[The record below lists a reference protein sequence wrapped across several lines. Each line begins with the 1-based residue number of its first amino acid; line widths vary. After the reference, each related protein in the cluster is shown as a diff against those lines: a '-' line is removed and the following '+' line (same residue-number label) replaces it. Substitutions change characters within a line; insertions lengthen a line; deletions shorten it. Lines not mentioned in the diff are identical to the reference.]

1 MNKEKHEPYTGV
13 DRLELLGFEIIDL
26 VSCGYKETI
35 TEIEKQIENEKILQ
49 YIREKY
55 KDNLSN
61 TFSDSMPYNYDDWN
75 KALAK
80 YSSWISGR
88 ERKKYGIENEDDG
101 LLLLLAL
108 ILELVANR
116 EYDWTGLNQKLT
128 FCGVKE

>member
-1 MNKEKHEPYTGV
+1 MSNEKHEPYTGV

-35 TEIEKQIENEKILQ
+35 SEIETQIENENILQ

-61 TFSDSMPYNYDDWN
+61 TFSDNMPYNYADWN

-80 YSSWISGR
+80 YSVWIRGKR
-88 ERKKYGIENEDDG
+88 EENM
-101 LLLLLAL
+101 AL
-108 ILELVANR
+108 KMKMMVYFYCLHSF
-116 EYDWTGLNQKLT
+116 LN
-128 FCGVKE
+128 

>member
-1 MNKEKHEPYTGV
+1 MSNEKHEPYTGV

-35 TEIEKQIENEKILQ
+35 SEIENQIESESIVQ

-61 TFSDSMPYNYDDWN
+61 TFSANMPYNYADWN

-80 YSSWISGR
+80 YSGWIRGR
-88 ERKKYGIENEDDG
+88 ERRKYGIENEDDG
-101 LLLLLAL
+101 LLLLLAF

-116 EYDWTGLNQKLT
+116 EHDWKGLN
-128 FCGVKE
+128 

>member
-1 MNKEKHEPYTGV
+1 MSNEKHEPYTGV

-35 TEIEKQIENEKILQ
+35 SEIENQIESESIVQ

-61 TFSDSMPYNYDDWN
+61 TFSDNMPYNYADWN

-80 YSSWISGR
+80 YSGWVRGR
-88 ERKKYGIENEDDG
+88 ERRKYGIENEDDG
-101 LLLLLAL
+101 LLLLLAF

-116 EYDWTGLNQKLT
+116 EHDWTGLN
-128 FCGVKE
+128 

>member
-1 MNKEKHEPYTGV
+1 MRNEKHEPYTGV
-13 DRLELLGFEIIDL
+13 DRLELLGLEIIDL

-35 TEIEKQIENEKILQ
+35 LEVETQIENENILQ

-61 TFSDSMPYNYDDWN
+61 TFSDNLPYNYDDWN

-80 YSSWISGR
+80 YSGWIRGQ
-88 ERKKYGIENEDDG
+88 ERRKYGIENDNDG

-116 EYDWTGLNQKLT
+116 EHDWSGLN
-128 FCGVKE
+128 

>member
-1 MNKEKHEPYTGV
+1 MSKEKHEPYTGV

-35 TEIEKQIENEKILQ
+35 TEIEKQMENENILQ

-55 KDNLSN
+55 HENLSN
-61 TFSDSMPYNYDDWN
+61 TFSENMPYNYKDWN

-80 YSSWISGR
+80 YSGWIEGQ
-88 ERKKYGIENEDDG
+88 ERRKYGIENEDDG

-116 EYDWTGLNQKLT
+116 EHNWTGL
-128 FCGVKE
+128 E

>member
-1 MNKEKHEPYTGV
+1 MSNEKHEPYTGV

-35 TEIEKQIENEKILQ
+35 SEIENQIESESIVQ

-61 TFSDSMPYNYDDWN
+61 TFSDNMPYNYADWN

-80 YSSWISGR
+80 YSGWIRGR
-88 ERKKYGIENEDDG
+88 ERRKYGIENDDDG
-101 LLLLLAL
+101 LLLLLAF

-116 EYDWTGLNQKLT
+116 EHDWTGLN
-128 FCGVKE
+128 

>member
-1 MNKEKHEPYTGV
+1 MSNEKHEPYTGV

-35 TEIEKQIENEKILQ
+35 SEIETQIKNENILQ

-61 TFSDSMPYNYDDWN
+61 TFSDNMPYNYADWN

-80 YSSWISGR
+80 YSVWIRGQ
-88 ERKKYGIENEDDG
+88 ERRKYGIENEDDG
-101 LLLLLAL
+101 LLLLLAF

-116 EYDWTGLNQKLT
+116 EHDWTGLKSN
-128 FCGVKE
+128 

>member
-1 MNKEKHEPYTGV
+1 MSNEKHEPYTGV

-35 TEIEKQIENEKILQ
+35 SEIENQIESVVQ

-61 TFSDSMPYNYDDWN
+61 TFSDNMPYNYADWN

-80 YSSWISGR
+80 YSGWIRGR
-88 ERKKYGIENEDDG
+88 ERRKYGIENEDDG
-101 LLLLLAL
+101 LLLLLAF

-116 EYDWTGLNQKLT
+116 EHDWTGLN
-128 FCGVKE
+128 

>member
-1 MNKEKHEPYTGV
+1 MSNEKHEPYTGV

-35 TEIEKQIENEKILQ
+35 SEIENQIEIESIVQ

-61 TFSDSMPYNYDDWN
+61 TFSDNMPYNYADWN

-80 YSSWISGR
+80 YSGWIRGR
-88 ERKKYGIENEDDG
+88 ERRKYGIENEDDG
-101 LLLLLAL
+101 LLLLLAF

-116 EYDWTGLNQKLT
+116 EHDWTGLN
-128 FCGVKE
+128 

>member
-1 MNKEKHEPYTGV
+1 MINEKHEPYTGV

-35 TEIEKQIENEKILQ
+35 SEIENQVESESIVQ

-61 TFSDSMPYNYDDWN
+61 TFSDNMPYNYADWN

-80 YSSWISGR
+80 YSGWIRGR
-88 ERKKYGIENEDDG
+88 ERRKYGIENEDDG
-101 LLLLLAL
+101 LLLLLAF

-116 EYDWTGLNQKLT
+116 EHDWTGLN
-128 FCGVKE
+128 

>member
-1 MNKEKHEPYTGV
+1 MSNEKHEPYTGV

-35 TEIEKQIENEKILQ
+35 SEIENQIESESIVQ

-61 TFSDSMPYNYDDWN
+61 TFSDNMPYNYADWN

-80 YSSWISGR
+80 YSGWIRGR
-88 ERKKYGIENEDDG
+88 ERRKYGIENEDDG
-101 LLLLLAL
+101 LLLLLAF
-108 ILELVANR
+108 ILELVTNR
-116 EYDWTGLNQKLT
+116 EHDWTGLN
-128 FCGVKE
+128 

>member
-1 MNKEKHEPYTGV
+1 MSNEKHEPYTGV

-35 TEIEKQIENEKILQ
+35 SEIENQIESESIVQ

-61 TFSDSMPYNYDDWN
+61 TFSDNMPYNYADWN

-80 YSSWISGR
+80 YSGWIR
-88 ERKKYGIENEDDG
+88 DENEG
-101 LLLLLAL
+101 NMAL
-108 ILELVANR
+108 KMKMMVYFYCLHLF
-116 EYDWTGLNQKLT
+116 LNW
-128 FCGVKE
+128 

>member
-1 MNKEKHEPYTGV
+1 MSNEKHEPYTGV

-35 TEIEKQIENEKILQ
+35 SEIENQIESESIVQ

-61 TFSDSMPYNYDDWN
+61 TFSDNMPYNYADWN

-80 YSSWISGR
+80 YSGWIRGR
-88 ERKKYGIENEDDG
+88 ERRKYGIENEDDG
-101 LLLLLAL
+101 LLLLLAF
-108 ILELVANR
+108 ILKLVANR
-116 EYDWTGLNQKLT
+116 EHDWTGLN
-128 FCGVKE
+128 

>member
-1 MNKEKHEPYTGV
+1 MSNEKHEPYTGV

-35 TEIEKQIENEKILQ
+35 SEIENQIESESIVQ

-61 TFSDSMPYNYDDWN
+61 TFSDNMPYNYADWN

-80 YSSWISGR
+80 YSGWIRGR
-88 ERKKYGIENEDDG
+88 ERRKYSIENEDDG
-101 LLLLLAL
+101 LLILLAF

-116 EYDWTGLNQKLT
+116 EHDWTGLN
-128 FCGVKE
+128 

>member
-1 MNKEKHEPYTGV
+1 MSKHEPFTGV

-35 TEIEKQIENEKILQ
+35 ADIEKQMENENILQ

-55 KDNLSN
+55 HDNLSN
-61 TFSDSMPYNYDDWN
+61 TFSENMPYNYEDWN

-80 YSSWISGR
+80 YSGWIEGR
-88 ERKKYGIENEDDG
+88 ERRKYGIENEDDG

-116 EYDWTGLNQKLT
+116 EHNWTGL
-128 FCGVKE
+128 E

>member
-1 MNKEKHEPYTGV
+1 MSNEKHEPYTGV

-35 TEIEKQIENEKILQ
+35 SEIENQIESESIVQ

-61 TFSDSMPYNYDDWN
+61 TFSDNMPYNYADWN

-80 YSSWISGR
+80 YSGWIRGR
-88 ERKKYGIENEDDG
+88 ERRKYGIENEDDG
-101 LLLLLAL
+101 LLLLLAF

-116 EYDWTGLNQKLT
+116 EHDWT
-128 FCGVKE
+128 

>member
-1 MNKEKHEPYTGV
+1 MSNEKHEPYTGV
-13 DRLELLGFEIIDL
+13 DRLALLGFEIIDL

-35 TEIEKQIENEKILQ
+35 SEIENQIESESIVQ

-61 TFSDSMPYNYDDWN
+61 TFSDNMPYNYADWN

-80 YSSWISGR
+80 YSGWIRGR
-88 ERKKYGIENEDDG
+88 ERRKYGIENEDDG
-101 LLLLLAL
+101 LLLLLAF

-116 EYDWTGLNQKLT
+116 EHDWTGLN
-128 FCGVKE
+128 

>member
-1 MNKEKHEPYTGV
+1 MSTEKHEPYTGV

-35 TEIEKQIENEKILQ
+35 SEIENQIENESIVQ

-55 KDNLSN
+55 KDN
-61 TFSDSMPYNYDDWN
+61 MPYNYADWN

-80 YSSWISGR
+80 YSVWIRGQ
-88 ERKKYGIENEDDG
+88 ERRKYGIENEDDG
-101 LLLLLAL
+101 LLLLLAF

-116 EYDWTGLNQKLT
+116 EHDWTGLN
-128 FCGVKE
+128 

>member
-116 EYDWTGLNQKLT
+116 EYDWTGLN
-128 FCGVKE
+128 

>member
-1 MNKEKHEPYTGV
+1 MSNEKHEPYTGV

-26 VSCGYKETI
+26 LSCGYKETI
-35 TEIEKQIENEKILQ
+35 SEIENQIESESIVQ

-61 TFSDSMPYNYDDWN
+61 TFSDNMPYNYADWN

-80 YSSWISGR
+80 YSGWIRGR
-88 ERKKYGIENEDDG
+88 ERRKYGIENEDDG
-101 LLLLLAL
+101 LLLLLAF

-116 EYDWTGLNQKLT
+116 EHDWTGLN
-128 FCGVKE
+128 

>member
-1 MNKEKHEPYTGV
+1 MINEKHEPYTGV

-35 TEIEKQIENEKILQ
+35 SEIENQIESESIVQ

-61 TFSDSMPYNYDDWN
+61 TFSDNMPYNYADWN

-80 YSSWISGR
+80 YSGWIRGR
-88 ERKKYGIENEDDG
+88 ERRKYGIENEDDG
-101 LLLLLAL
+101 LLLLLAF

-116 EYDWTGLNQKLT
+116 EHNWTGLN
-128 FCGVKE
+128 

>member
-1 MNKEKHEPYTGV
+1 MSKEKHEPFTGV

-35 TEIEKQIENEKILQ
+35 TEIEKQMENENILQ

-55 KDNLSN
+55 HENLSN
-61 TFSDSMPYNYDDWN
+61 TFSENMPYNYKDWN

-80 YSSWISGR
+80 YSGWIEGQ
-88 ERKKYGIENEDDG
+88 ERRKYGIENEDDG

-116 EYDWTGLNQKLT
+116 EHNWTGL
-128 FCGVKE
+128 E